1 MRIGRREKKE
11 KLLPAVVLFFLILAS
26 IGALRL
32 FIFWITPAGKTD
44 NNIVVQI
51 PHGSSFVKAAQL
63 LNDAEVI
70 RSVRLF
76 VLMGKIRRLSSSIQ
90 AGELSF
96 RANMTPKEVL
106 DELSRGKAVLYSIT
120 VPEGYTVKQIGKLL
134 QEKDLADFDRVVALS
149 EDVEF
154 IHSLDVPADRLEG
167 FLFPDT
173 YAWPK
178 GTSEKQ
184 ILRRMVEHYKKVFTD
199 DFRTRGNEM
208 GMTELDVVTLASIVE
223 KETGSPDERGLVSAV
238 FHNRLKKRYRL
249 QSDPT
254 VIYGLDDFDG
264 DLKRSH
270 LRKDTPYNT
279 YTRLGLP
286 IGPIANP
293 GAESIRAVLYPEKV
307 PYLYFVSR
315 GDGTHVFSNTLVEH
329 NKAVNTYQLK
339 RVSK

>member
-1 MRIGRREKKE
+1 MRIGRRERKE
-11 KLLPAVVLFFLILAS
+11 KLLPAIVLFSLFIAG
-26 IGALRL
+26 IGAFRL

-44 NNIVVQI
+44 NDIVVQI
-51 PHGSSFVKAAQL
+51 PPGSSFVKAAQL

-76 VLMGKIRRLSSSIQ
+76 VLMGKIRGLSGSIQ

-96 RANMTPKEVL
+96 RVDMTPKEVL
-106 DELSRGKAVLYSIT
+106 DVLSRGKAFLYSIT

-134 QEKDLADFDRVVALS
+134 QEKELADYDRIIALS
-149 EDVEF
+149 EDTEF
-154 IHSLDVPADRLEG
+154 VRSLDVPADRLEG

-173 YAWPK
+173 YAWPR
-178 GTSEKQ
+178 GTPEEQ
-184 ILRRMVEHYKKVFTD
+184 ILRRMVEHYKKIFTPD
-199 DFRTRGNEM
+199 LRIRANAM
-208 GMTELDVVTLASIVE
+208 GMTELDVVILASIVE
-223 KETGSPDERGLVSAV
+223 RETGSPDERGLVSAV
-238 FHNRLKKRYRL
+238 FHNRLRKKYRL

-264 DLKRSH
+264 DLKKSH

-293 GAESIRAVLYPEKV
+293 GAESIRAALYPEKV

-329 NKAVNTYQLK
+329 NKAV
-339 RVSK
+339 

>member
-1 MRIGRREKKE
+1 MRIGRRERKE
-11 KLLPAVVLFFLILAS
+11 KLLPAIVLFSLFIAG
-26 IGALRL
+26 IGAFRL

-44 NNIVVQI
+44 NDIVVQI
-51 PHGSSFVKAAQL
+51 PPGSSFVKAAQL

-76 VLMGKIRRLSSSIQ
+76 VLMGKIRGLSGSIQ

-96 RANMTPKEVL
+96 RVDMTPKEVL
-106 DELSRGKAVLYSIT
+106 DVLSRGKAFLYSIT

-134 QEKDLADFDRVVALS
+134 QEKELADYDRIIALS
-149 EDVEF
+149 EDAEF
-154 IHSLDVPADRLEG
+154 VRSLDVPADRLEG

-173 YAWPK
+173 YAWPR
-178 GTSEKQ
+178 GTPEEQ
-184 ILRRMVEHYKKVFTD
+184 ILRRMVEHYKKIFTPD
-199 DFRTRGNEM
+199 LRIRANAM
-208 GMTELDVVTLASIVE
+208 GMTELDVVILASIVE
-223 KETGSPDERGLVSAV
+223 RETGSPDERGLVSAV
-238 FHNRLKKRYRL
+238 FHNRLRKKYRL

-264 DLKRSH
+264 DLKKSH

-293 GAESIRAVLYPEKV
+293 GAESIRAALYPEKV

-339 RVSK
+339 RASK

>member
-1 MRIGRREKKE
+1 MRIGRRERKE
-11 KLLPAVVLFFLILAS
+11 KLLPAIVLFSLFIAG
-26 IGALRL
+26 IGAFRL

-44 NNIVVQI
+44 NDIVVQI
-51 PHGSSFVKAAQL
+51 PPGSSFVKAAQL

-76 VLMGKIRRLSSSIQ
+76 VLMGKIRGLSGSIQ

-96 RANMTPKEVL
+96 RVDMTPKEVL
-106 DELSRGKAVLYSIT
+106 DVLSRGKAFLYSIT

-134 QEKDLADFDRVVALS
+134 QEKELADYDRIIALS
-149 EDVEF
+149 EDTEF
-154 IHSLDVPADRLEG
+154 VRSLDVPADRLEG

-173 YAWPK
+173 YAWPR
-178 GTSEKQ
+178 GTPEEQ
-184 ILRRMVEHYKKVFTD
+184 ILRRMVEHYKKIFTPD
-199 DFRTRGNEM
+199 LRIRANAM
-208 GMTELDVVTLASIVE
+208 GMTELDVVILASIVE
-223 KETGSPDERGLVSAV
+223 RETGSPDERGLVSAV
-238 FHNRLKKRYRL
+238 FHNRLRKKYRL

-264 DLKRSH
+264 DLKKSH

-293 GAESIRAVLYPEKV
+293 GAESIRAALYPEKV

-339 RVSK
+339 RASK

>member
-1 MRIGRREKKE
+1 LRIGRRERKE
-11 KLLPAVVLFFLILAS
+11 KLLPAIVLFFLFLAG
-26 IGALRL
+26 IGAFRL

-44 NNIVVQI
+44 NDIVVQI
-51 PHGSSFVKAAQL
+51 PSGSSFVKAAQL

-76 VLMGKIRRLSSSIQ
+76 VLMGKIRGVSGSIQ

-96 RANMTPKEVL
+96 RADMTPNEVL
-106 DELSRGKAVLYSIT
+106 KVLSRGKAVLYSIT

-134 QEKDLADFDRVVALS
+134 QEKELADYDRIIALS
-149 EDVEF
+149 EDTEF
-154 IHSLDVPADRLEG
+154 VRSLDVPADKLEG

-173 YAWPK
+173 YAWPR
-178 GTSEKQ
+178 GTSEEQ
-184 ILRRMVEHYKKVFTD
+184 ILRRMVEHYRKVFTD
-199 DFRTRGNEM
+199 DLRARADEM
-208 GMTELDVVTLASIVE
+208 GMTELEVVILASIVE
-223 KETGSPDERGLVSAV
+223 RETGSPDERGLVSAV

-254 VIYGLDDFDG
+254 VIYGLDNFDG
-264 DLKRSH
+264 DLKKSH

-293 GAESIRAVLYPEKV
+293 GIESIRAVLYPEKV
-307 PYLYFVSR
+307 PYLYFVSK

-329 NKAVNTYQLK
+329 NKAVNIYQLK
-339 RVSK
+339 RSSN

>member
-1 MRIGRREKKE
+1 LRIGRRERKE
-11 KLLPAVVLFFLILAS
+11 KLLPAIVLFSLFIAG
-26 IGALRL
+26 IGAFRL

-44 NNIVVQI
+44 NDIVVQI
-51 PHGSSFVKAAQL
+51 PPGSSFVKAAQL

-76 VLMGKIRRLSSSIQ
+76 VLMGKIRGLSGSIQ

-96 RANMTPKEVL
+96 RVDMTPKEVL
-106 DELSRGKAVLYSIT
+106 DVLSRGKAFLYSIT

-134 QEKDLADFDRVVALS
+134 QEKELADYDRIIALS
-149 EDVEF
+149 EDTEF
-154 IHSLDVPADRLEG
+154 VRSLDVPADRLEG

-173 YAWPK
+173 YAWPR
-178 GTSEKQ
+178 GTPEEQ
-184 ILRRMVEHYKKVFTD
+184 ILRRMVEHYKKIFTPD
-199 DFRTRGNEM
+199 LRIRANAM
-208 GMTELDVVTLASIVE
+208 GMTELDVVILASIVE
-223 KETGSPDERGLVSAV
+223 RETGSPDERGLVSAV
-238 FHNRLKKRYRL
+238 FHNRLRKKYRL

-264 DLKRSH
+264 DLKKSH

-293 GAESIRAVLYPEKV
+293 GAESIRAALYPEKV

-339 RVSK
+339 RASK